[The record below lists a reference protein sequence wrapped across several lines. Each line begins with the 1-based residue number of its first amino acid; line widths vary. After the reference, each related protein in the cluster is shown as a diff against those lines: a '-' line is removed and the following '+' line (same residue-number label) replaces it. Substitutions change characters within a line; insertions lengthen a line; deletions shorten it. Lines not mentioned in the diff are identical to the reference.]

1 MDDIF
6 LEMIKDTAHQYVRTC
21 TKHCPSR
28 KVCEYRHKRRKTRAD
43 QSCTREHSRF
53 TKFAL
58 HVSGIDRGEEVYF
71 TSDAILTD
79 LIHAAIDAALMDME
93 IARCT
98 RRQAAYET
106 SSGQKAK
113 SHSAEMREDAA
124 LRAEIR
130 LSMTLS
136 ERKQKLIDTCTT
148 IRSRTKLAY
157 SSEKVFRARRKEKLA
172 EEMPEI
178 IREEEELENMTTEE
192 IRAYN
197 RDGWEGVERL
207 RSGDFS
213 EDAPKENEN
222 NEQAAKNAEGVNGC
236 SAHAAAEA
244 DKACFL
250 PEACQ
255 KTHKQTETSDEEN
268 PRAPP

>member
-53 TKFAL
+53 TAFAL
-58 HVSGIDRGEEVYF
+58 HVSGIDIGEQVYF

-79 LIHAAIDAALMDME
+79 LIHAAIDAALTDMQ

-98 RRQAAYET
+98 QRQAAYET

-136 ERKQKLIDTCTT
+136 ERKQQLIDTCTT

-157 SSEKVFRARRKEKLA
+157 SSEKVLAARRKEKLA

-178 IREEEELENMTTEE
+178 IHEEEELENMTYQE

-197 RDGWEGVERL
+197 REGWEGVERL

-213 EDAPKENEN
+213 EDEPTEHQNNEEDPKESQSLFLFYL
-222 NEQAAKNAEGVNGC
+222 QAIYLYI
-236 SAHAAAEA
+236 SLHH
-244 DKACFL
+244 FL
-250 PEACQ
+250 TVLQ
-255 KTHKQTETSDEEN
+255 VHL
-268 PRAPP
+268 